1 MTTSLQKESRR
12 AVLSLSDRRRRSP
25 DEETRQPH
33 GFDSSSQAN
42 TSANALAV
50 QQIASAFKPE
60 FGRVQILENLIIPMY
75 GSSAVPTARFDVA
88 LVCEAGVY
96 LFEVKSWRNAVV
108 YRKIP
113 DRAPP
118 RWFLRLHGSSLAR
131 EVKDPAWQCG
141 RKTTLLRSLLPP
153 DLRVQ
158 YFVLLPFEGVDLEG
172 VMPSTVITPQDLPY
186 IARVARSNGRSEQ
199 CFTLLDHTAIDR
211 TLRLLTDLQGELTLD
226 EHIRNTREKSTGTA
240 TRTTHPG
247 ILKLQ

>member
-1 MTTSLQKESRR
+1 MTTPLPSEPSR
-12 AVLSLSDRRRRSP
+12 AVLSLSNRRHRSS
-25 DEETRQPH
+25 DEEARQPH
-33 GFDSSSQAN
+33 GLDSSQSN
-42 TSANALAV
+42 TKVNALAI
-50 QQIASAFKPE
+50 QQIVSAFKPE

-131 EVKDPAWQCG
+131 EVKDPTWQCG
-141 RKTTLLRSLLPP
+141 RKTTHLRSLLPP

-158 YFVLLPFEGVDLEG
+158 YFVILPFEGVELEG
-172 VMPSTVITPQDLPY
+172 VMPSTVVTPQDLPY

-199 CFTLLDHTAIDR
+199 CFTLLDQPAIDR
-211 TLRLLTDLQGELTLD
+211 TLQLLTDLQGELTLD
-226 EHIRNTREKSTGTA
+226 EHIRNTREKSAGAAA
-240 TRTTHPG
+240 TRTRHPG